1 MLRFSLASQSTR
13 TLLLNPFSHCSTR
26 VSRRSLV
33 LPMAAALSL
42 VATLPARSQNSGTS
56 LARVLSGSGAPLSI
70 KAKDLTPAWRQF
82 VIGSPENL
90 ALQAMVAGAG
100 VPPSVF
106 YTKGF
111 TVSMGG
117 ETYLVTYRAQPKLGP
132 QTGIRPGRSAD
143 EDPTAPPLLAP
154 DATLTLSL
162 LNLRTAGNLN
172 DVRPFDP
179 NTDIEKP
186 QDRAAQATAASMS
199 NLKQLGLALM
209 QYTQDYDDMLPQMN
223 SATSERQIRGPAP
236 VPSRVTV
243 QQRLWPYARAVEIF
257 RHPTTKQIYRPN
269 SFLSRKARD
278 SFKSPAMV
286 VTFYEASPD
295 ADGLRAVLYLDG
307 HVKRERETDWPRIKR
322 ASHIPP

>member
-1 MLRFSLASQSTR
+1 MLRFSLASCSTR
-13 TLLLNPFSHCSTR
+13 TPLLNPLAHGSTR
-26 VSRRSLV
+26 VSRRLLV

-42 VATLPARSQNSGTS
+42 VATLPARSQNSGSS

-82 VIGSPENL
+82 VVGSPENL
-90 ALQAMVAGAG
+90 ALQAMVTGAS

-117 ETYLVTYRAQPKLGP
+117 ETYLVTYRAQPKLGAR
-132 QTGIRPGRSAD
+132 TGIRPGRGAG
-143 EDPTAPPLLAP
+143 EDPTVTPLLAP

-199 NLKQLGLALM
+199 NLKQLGLGLLM
-209 QYTQDYDDMLPQMN
+209 YAQDYDERLPPMN
-223 SATSERQIRGPAP
+223 SATSQAQIRAP
-236 VPSRVTV
+236 SPPNRQTV
-243 QQRLWPYARAVEIF
+243 QQRLRPYLKNDDIYS
-257 RHPTTKQIYRPN
+257 HPTTKQLYRPN
-269 SFLSRKARD
+269 GFLSRKRL
-278 SFKSPAMV
+278 SFFTSPATMV
-286 VTFYEASPD
+286 AFYEASPD
-295 ADGLRAVLYLDG
+295 ADGLRAALYLDG